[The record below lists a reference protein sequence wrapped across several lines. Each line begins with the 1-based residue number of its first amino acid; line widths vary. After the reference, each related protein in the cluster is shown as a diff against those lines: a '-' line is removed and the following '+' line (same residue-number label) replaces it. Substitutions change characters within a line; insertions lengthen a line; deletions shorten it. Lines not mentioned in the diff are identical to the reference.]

1 MPVQAIFDRD
11 GSVEIMFEHL
21 DEASHI
27 SAGLG
32 CTFREAMEI
41 VKAAREY
48 AAEKEAHN
56 EWANVIYVDFMARQ
70 RVDHGQLA

>member
-1 MPVQAIFDRD
+1 MLD
-11 GSVEIMFEHL
+11 HL
-21 DEASHI
+21 VEASHI
-27 SAGLG
+27 SAGIG

-48 AAEKEAHN
+48 EAEREAHN
-56 EWANVIYVDFMARQ
+56 AWANVIYVDFMARQ